1 MFGRVTLP
9 DGRLRELCDQFEQ
22 VVIATLL
29 PASVCSSA
37 TVRQEL
43 CDRGGGLSSS
53 ATSSDL
59 FRQAFAAAIER
70 AGGIGL
76 GRAFARALTRD
87 AS

>member
-1 MFGRVTLP
+1 MFGSVTLP
-9 DGRLRELCDQFEQ
+9 DARLRELCGQFEQ

-37 TVRQEL
+37 TVGQEL
-43 CDRGGGLSSS
+43 SERDGGLSSCS
-53 ATSSDL
+53 ASSDL